1 MSMELAIVRQNGEIL
16 CRRCMLA
23 DTPVARF
30 RGLMGRKHLADDQG
44 MLLATG
50 SIHTS
55 FMRFPID
62 AVFLDRSLSVVRVV
76 SSLKPW
82 RLAVEWS
89 SHAVLELAAGVATRA
104 GVEAGEEL
112 SFVAHP
118 SGLGSGISQPP
129 PPPARV
135 AVASSDS
142 RFLRV
147 SEFLLERHG
156 FEVETFRQAKDVI
169 PKAADRR
176 FAAVVV
182 DGSGSLAAAARV
194 IRGLSVE
201 SPGTGVVVVGDA
213 GEQNGSQV
221 PQQHSLRIVPKW
233 ESFDQLVHEI
243 QLASSQRRGYE
254 LA

>member
-16 CRRCMLA
+16 CRRCTLA
-23 DTPVARF
+23 DTPVSRF
-30 RGLMGRKHLADDQG
+30 RGLMGRKHLADDEG
-44 MLLATG
+44 MLLATW

-76 SSLKPW
+76 SALKPW

-104 GVEAGEEL
+104 GVDAGEEL

-118 SGLGSGISQPP
+118 SGLGSGISQ

-213 GEQNGSQV
+213 GSQNGSQ
-221 PQQHSLRIVPKW
+221 PPQHSLRVVPKW
-233 ESFDQLVHEI
+233 ESFDQLVNEI